1 MAAQSPTDI
10 WGLPGIQL
18 DELTSN
24 AMVTGN
30 IVISS
35 FTGPRR
41 PATPTASTAGQDP
54 MGFNCPIQG
63 DLYWL
68 CASGDLVFSNATISG
83 YRNPVN
89 EDPQLSGPG
98 YAITTGSQAYQ
109 LPLAFPPIV
118 AGESPGG
125 VVPNSRSAPSSQRPL
140 RTLKAVAVRS
150 FRL

>member
-68 CASGDLVFSNATISG
+68 CASGDLVFECNDQRVQKPRQRGSPALRPELRDHDRQSG
-83 YRNPVN
+83 LP
-89 EDPQLSGPG
+89 
-98 YAITTGSQAYQ
+98 ITPR
-109 LPLAFPPIV
+109 LPAHRR
-118 AGESPGG
+118 G
-125 VVPNSRSAPSSQRPL
+125 
-140 RTLKAVAVRS
+140 
-150 FRL
+150 